1 MRSKRQIPNP
11 VIEIIFCFNDIPYK
25 LKLNHVKDPYS
36 NLQSIDLSFNE
47 LTKIDAS
54 IIKYPNIRSLYL
66 HGNAIENFN
75 EIKKLKVME
84 NLRRLTLHGNPIG
97 S

>member
-1 MRSKRQIPNP
+1 MIS
-11 VIEIIFCFNDIPYK
+11 
-25 LKLNHVKDPYS
+25 DPFS

-47 LTKIDAS
+47 LTKIDGS
-54 IIKYPNIRSLYL
+54 IIKYPNIRSLYF

-75 EIKKLKVME
+75 ELKKLTVMN

-97 S
+97 TVQYYKCSIYIIF